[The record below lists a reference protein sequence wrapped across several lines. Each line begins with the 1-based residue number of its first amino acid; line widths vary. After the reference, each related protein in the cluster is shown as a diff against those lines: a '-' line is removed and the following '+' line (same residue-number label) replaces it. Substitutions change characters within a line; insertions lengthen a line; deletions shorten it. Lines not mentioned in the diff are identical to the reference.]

1 MVATLEAEPQST
13 VFRVAVGVD
22 VLTQMLS
29 GRKRT
34 PRDRTLE
41 FSME

>member
-1 MVATLEAEPQST
+1 MATLEAEPQST
-13 VFRVAVGVD
+13 VAVGVD